1 MMEVRADDI
10 DKVDAWD
17 IFYEIGTTDFVVV
30 VGEERFAPVFYYDEV
45 MQPTDFEG
53 WKYAE

>member
-1 MMEVRADDI
+1 MEVRADDI